1 VIWFVGI
8 LGTAVVMGL
17 TASVVWRDIKQ
28 EERRKKCLEL
38 IEKGKVAPSFCA
50 EYDKKGLVEDI
61 RKTID
66 DAGKL
71 ALTGGFLYLI
81 AKMAPNG
88 REKGG

>member
-1 VIWFVGI
+1 MLWLIGI
-8 LGTAVVMGL
+8 LGTATVMGL

-38 IEKGKVAPSFCA
+38 VEKGKVAPSYCT
-50 EYDKKGLVEDI
+50 EYDKKGLIEDI

-71 ALTGGFLYLI
+71 ALTGGFLYLL
-81 AKMAPNG
+81 ARLTPQ
-88 REKGG
+88 GGKNA

>member
-1 VIWFVGI
+1 MWFVGI

-38 IEKGKVAPSFCA
+38 IEKGKAPPSFCS
-50 EYDKKGLVEDI
+50 EYDKKGIVEDI

-71 ALTGGFLYLI
+71 ALTGGFLYLV
-81 AKMAPNG
+81 AKMADGNR
-88 REKGG
+88 REKRG